1 MVNKPKGTYYL
12 DLSDRIL
19 LAQEGLE
26 MIDMS
31 IERMAVKMMKEGADP
46 EDENFVDSLMHG
58 QIEAY
63 SQMVK
68 RFSLE
73 DEEPA
78 DLLTLLMHHD
88 YNEEEGE

>member
-1 MVNKPKGTYYL
+1 MSKDRGTYYL

>member
-88 YNEEEGE
+88 YN